1 MRTVATLFTLALIA
15 GFACAQGDDSM
26 KISGT
31 VFEMGGDGASL
42 RVSGATVTIS
52 VAESREVVGT
62 TFTDS
67 NGAFE
72 FHPSNPG
79 DYVVEVKKDGY
90 SMQGV
95 AATPVAVGPGRP
107 QMQLPFYLA
116 RPGELTGRVV
126 DEDRA
131 PVADLEVIVQRK
143 SAPGGMKV
151 ITGKDG
157 VFTAS
162 DLPPT
167 TYVARISPPPDSREK
182 LVTDFSEDDLKIV
195 DHALETSYWPGGTT
209 EPSAT
214 VSVNPGGSAN
224 IGTIKVHQV
233 NYYRA
238 HISVKTGDCAPGETW
253 EFSLLTANPP
263 GGGPQANATLRFS
276 ADLPCAKDFLVSNLA
291 AGSYWFELREVEPDP
306 ERWGLASVDISQ
318 KNLDVALGLE
328 PETEVIGRVV
338 AADGATLPPLD
349 SVRVTTGF
357 VGLGNSSGSPLADVD
372 AEGKF
377 TLKLKFPRHQIE
389 VVGLTKQYYVKGYRF
404 NGAPSDG
411 SITVNPGVGTLEI
424 VIDDQPGSITG
435 VVTDGDKP
443 ATRTV
448 VMLFTESLQRAQTSV
463 IVDKQGGFQFAG
475 LVPGEYRVVALP
487 MVARLQNESADAIAQ
502 LAARGAT
509 VKVERGGTANVSL
522 KLIDPSR

>member
-1 MRTVATLFTLALIA
+1 
-15 GFACAQGDDSM
+15 
-26 KISGT
+26 
-31 VFEMGGDGASL
+31 
-42 RVSGATVTIS
+42 
-52 VAESREVVGT
+52 
-62 TFTDS
+62 
-67 NGAFE
+67 
-72 FHPSNPG
+72 
-79 DYVVEVKKDGY
+79 
-90 SMQGV
+90 
-95 AATPVAVGPGRP
+95 
-107 QMQLPFYLA
+107 
-116 RPGELTGRVV
+116 
-126 DEDRA
+126 
-131 PVADLEVIVQRK
+131 
-143 SAPGGMKV
+143 
-151 ITGKDG
+151 
-157 VFTAS
+157 
-162 DLPPT
+162 
-167 TYVARISPPPDSREK
+167 
-182 LVTDFSEDDLKIV
+182 
-195 DHALETSYWPGGTT
+195 
-209 EPSAT
+209 
-214 VSVNPGGSAN
+214 
-224 IGTIKVHQV
+224 
-233 NYYRA
+233 
-238 HISVKTGDCAPGETW
+238 
-253 EFSLLTANPP
+253 
-263 GGGPQANATLRFS
+263 
-276 ADLPCAKDFLVSNLA
+276 
-291 AGSYWFELREVEPDP
+291 
-306 ERWGLASVDISQ
+306 
-318 KNLDVALGLE
+318 LE